1 MVEPSANRKI
11 SCNSSKEF
19 NRKKWCYLFAAIY
32 DILFVKLNE
41 EHFYILRHQIMQYP
55 TATVNDNEN
64 YKLLLKLNNDKYK
77 DILNDL
83 LQTATEYNIKLE

>member
-1 MVEPSANRKI
+1 
-11 SCNSSKEF
+11 
-19 NRKKWCYLFAAIY
+19 
-32 DILFVKLNE
+32 
-41 EHFYILRHQIMQYP
+41 MQYP

-77 DILNDL
+77 DILNNL

>member
-19 NRKKWCYLFAAIY
+19 NRKKLCYLFAAIY

-55 TATVNDNEN
+55 TVNDNEN

-77 DILNDL
+77 DILNNL

>member
-1 MVEPSANRKI
+1 
-11 SCNSSKEF
+11 
-19 NRKKWCYLFAAIY
+19 
-32 DILFVKLNE
+32 LFVKLNE

-55 TATVNDNEN
+55 TVNDNEN

-77 DILNDL
+77 DILNNL